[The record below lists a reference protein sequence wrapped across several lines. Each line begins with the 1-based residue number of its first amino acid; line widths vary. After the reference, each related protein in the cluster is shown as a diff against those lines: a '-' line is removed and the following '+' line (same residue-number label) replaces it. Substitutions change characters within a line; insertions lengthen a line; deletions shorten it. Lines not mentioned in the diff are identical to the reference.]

1 MAKWMIS
8 AKRGDFNEISSRFGI
23 DKVTAR
29 LIRNRDVVGDG
40 EIEKYLH
47 ASAADFYSP
56 YDLKDCEKAADL
68 LLEKIDEGSRIR
80 IIGDYDI
87 DGIMS
92 TYILLTALKELG
104 ADADYAI
111 PERIRDGYGL
121 NENLIREA
129 FAAGVN
135 TIVTCD
141 NGISAVEQIR
151 MAKEMGMSVIVTDH
165 HSVPYEDTGEERRY
179 ILPEA
184 DAVID
189 PKQPG
194 CGYPYK
200 ELCGAAVAWKLVC
213 ALYDMAGFEDE
224 EKYAFLEFAAIAT
237 VGDIVDL
244 KDENRLIV
252 KEGLKRLHETQH
264 TGLCALIEK
273 CGLEKNAVDPYHIG
287 FVLGPCLNAS
297 GRLETA
303 EQALRLMCTEERA
316 DALVLAA
323 RLRELNEMRKTMTEE
338 GVEKAVS
345 ILENSEIGKDRVLV
359 VYLEDTHE
367 SLAGII
373 AGRLRERYNKPAF
386 VLTDSEEGIKGSGR
400 SVEQYSMYDELI
412 KAGDLL
418 DKFGGHPMAAGLS
431 MKKENAEEFRIRI
444 NELCTLTDKDLE
456 SVLHLDMQLPL
467 AYLREDLIEEF
478 ELLRP
483 FGKGNEKP
491 LFADRE
497 ISAGNIRILGKNEN
511 VLKMKL
517 RDRYGAEI
525 EGICFRNIDKLKKRA
540 EEGTPL
546 CIAYYPAVNS
556 YKGRKTIQAVITD
569 CL

>member
-8 AKRGDFNEISSRFGI
+8 AKRGDFNAISSRFGI

-47 ASAADFYSP
+47 SSVADFYSP

-92 TYILLTALKELG
+92 TYILLTAFKELG

-129 FAAGVN
+129 FAAGVD

-141 NGISAVEQIR
+141 NGIAASEQIR
-151 MAKEMGMSVIVTDH
+151 MAKEMGMTVIVTDH
-165 HSVPYEDTGEERRY
+165 HNIPYEGIEEERHY

-224 EKYAFLEFAAIAT
+224 EKYAFLEFAAVAT

-252 KEGLKRLHETQH
+252 KEGLKRLQRTKH
-264 TGLCALIEK
+264 TGFCALIEK
-273 CGLEKNAVDPYHIG
+273 CGLEKNAVDTYHIG

-303 EQALRLMCTEERA
+303 EQALRLLCTEDRE
-316 DALVLAA
+316 DALILAA
-323 RLRELNEMRKTMTEE
+323 RLRELNEMRKSMTED

-345 ILENSEIGKDRVLV
+345 ILENSETGNDRVLV

-373 AGRLRERYNKPAF
+373 AGRLREKYNKPVF

-400 SVEQYSMYDELI
+400 SIDQYPMYDELV

-431 MKKENAEEFRIRI
+431 MQKEKVEEFRNRL
-444 NELCTLTDKDLE
+444 NELSTLTDEDLE
-456 SVLHLDMQLPL
+456 PVLHLDMQLPL
-467 AYLREDLIEEF
+467 AYLREDLIGEF
-478 ELLRP
+478 ELLKP

-491 LFADRE
+491 VFADRE
-497 ISAGNIRILGKNEN
+497 IQACDLRILGKNEN

-517 RDRYGAEI
+517 RDKYGAEI
-525 EGICFRNIDKLKKRA
+525 EGVCFRNIEKLKKRA
-540 EEGTPL
+540 EEGTPF